1 MIIGKDGSHIEES
14 KAMEH
19 IGGYALAL
27 DMTARNYQNDE
38 KKRGVPWTLGK
49 CWDTFCP
56 ISDFIQHDQIPNPH
70 DLDLWLTV
78 EGEVRQDANTKDMI
92 FPIPKLISYISGV
105 MSLNYGDVIL
115 TGTPS
120 GVSPVTAGQT
130 IEAGLGK
137 VMKINF
143 KVDK

>member
-1 MIIGKDGSHIEES
+1 
-14 KAMEH
+14 MEH

-137 VMKINF
+137 VMRINF